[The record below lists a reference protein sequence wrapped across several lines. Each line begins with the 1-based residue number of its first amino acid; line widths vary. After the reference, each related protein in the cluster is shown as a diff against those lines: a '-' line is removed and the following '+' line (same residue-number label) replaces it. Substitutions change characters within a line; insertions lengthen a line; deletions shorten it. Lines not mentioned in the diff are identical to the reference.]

1 MATTQTIAYN
11 NFTTIVSLG
20 ERTIYLKFIDQ
31 INFVNFEG
39 NVDSKELRLQFEL
52 ADIYRLI
59 CDALNEEGENTVS
72 TSINNGFMKLSFQCL
87 VGGFLKINFEAILK
101 EKMLSNDGQLTINFN
116 KMEQKHE
123 SLMKKLELLERKMT
137 KQQEENDVLMNAIS
151 NAMISL
157 IIGGHP
163 QNSNMETHKFYN
175 INTTTLDITITNG
188 IQSDLENIKYL
199 YKLEKL
205 KITGHY
211 QTPLNDIENKTVKE
225 LKIYSSTNDS
235 KRFKKY
241 FTNLTQKF
249 PSLETLEVDG
259 YAFASNESVVKLLAF
274 TPKKDKIKIINFIN
288 VTGYNVSELQNYCQ
302 VNKIMLNIS

>member
-1 MATTQTIAYN
+1 MTTTQTIVYN
-11 NFTTIVSLG
+11 NFSAIVSLG

-52 ADIYRLI
+52 SDIYRLI

-72 TSINNGFMKLSFQCL
+72 ININNGFMKLSFQCL
-87 VGGFLKINFEAILK
+87 VGGFLKINFEAMLK

-137 KQQEENDVLMNAIS
+137 RQQEENVVLMNAIS
-151 NAMISL
+151 NAMICL
-157 IIGGHP
+157 LIGGY
-163 QNSNMETHKFYN
+163 NSSGIEKYKFVN
-175 INTTTLDITITNG
+175 INTTTLDITITSG
-188 IQSDLENIKYL
+188 LQPDLENIKYL

-205 KITGHY
+205 KITNHY
-211 QTPLNDIENKTVKE
+211 QSPLNDIENKTVKE
-225 LKIYSSTNDS
+225 LKIYSSPKDS
-235 KRFKKY
+235 NSFQKY

-249 PSLETLEVDG
+249 PSLETLEVNG
-259 YAFASNESVVKLLAF
+259 CVFYSNESLVKLLAF
-274 TPKKDKIKIINFIN
+274 TPKNNKIKIINFIS
-288 VTGYNVSELQNYCQ
+288 VSGYNVSELQNYCQ

>member
-1 MATTQTIAYN
+1 MTTTQTIVYN
-11 NFTTIVSLG
+11 NFSAIVSLG

-52 ADIYRLI
+52 SDIYRLI

-72 TSINNGFMKLSFQCL
+72 ININNGFMKLSFQCL
-87 VGGFLKINFEAILK
+87 VGGFLKINFEAMLK

-137 KQQEENDVLMNAIS
+137 RQQEENVVLMNAIS
-151 NAMISL
+151 NAMIC
-157 IIGGHP
+157 INIGGHL
-163 QNSNMETHKFYN
+163 QNGNMENHKFYN

-188 IQSDLENIKYL
+188 IQADLENIKYL

-205 KITGHY
+205 KITNHC
-211 QTPLNDIENKTVKE
+211 TEPLNDIENKTVKE
-225 LKIYSSTNDS
+225 LKINSVTNNAN
-235 KRFKKY
+235 RFKKY

-249 PSLETLEVDG
+249 PSLETLEVNG
-259 YAFASNESVVKLLAF
+259 CVFSSNESLVKLLAF
-274 TPKKDKIKIINFIN
+274 TPKNNKIKIINFIS

>member
-1 MATTQTIAYN
+1 
-11 NFTTIVSLG
+11 
-20 ERTIYLKFIDQ
+20 
-31 INFVNFEG
+31 
-39 NVDSKELRLQFEL
+39 LRLQFEL

-157 IIGGHP
+157 IIGGDPHAGSIA
-163 QNSNMETHKFYN
+163 NRKFCN
-175 INTTTLDITITNG
+175 INTTTIDINITGGRQAN
-188 IQSDLENIKYL
+188 LENIKYL

-205 KITGHY
+205 KISNHHS
-211 QTPLNDIENKTVKE
+211 TPLNDIENKTVKE
-225 LKIYSSTNDS
+225 LNINSVTNDAN
-235 KRFKKY
+235 RFKTY

-249 PSLETLEVDG
+249 PALETLEVNG
-259 YAFASNESVVKLLAF
+259 YSFGSNESLVELLAF